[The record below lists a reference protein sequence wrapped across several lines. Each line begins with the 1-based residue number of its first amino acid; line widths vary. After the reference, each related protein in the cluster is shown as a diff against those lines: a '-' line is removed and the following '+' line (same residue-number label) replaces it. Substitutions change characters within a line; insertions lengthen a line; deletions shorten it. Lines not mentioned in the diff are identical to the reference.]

1 MQKNNNYLN
10 LFYFSNHM
18 VIRTYLINL
27 KLQIRDFFIS
37 NSKSLINIK
46 VVLGCFP
53 IVFGISKT
61 LYFKHQNDIFSNV
74 LKNSLPGISP
84 LSFQISWP
92 TLEQIF
98 LDQLQVDS
106 TQFVTSN
113 LNKSYI
119 KRVDFYTDSLF
130 IQTNSNWYTKQKQ
143 INMAAFNRLNLFE
156 IYNKKQIGNNWYT
169 IFSKIQKK
177 STFVDKTKKKNW
189 NLYTTYDTSNT
200 LAFRFNPKLIAV
212 SKENNFILNLDELPL
227 KLNSSFIFNQTFAN
241 NILENALCFTKIDF
255 SEKKQ
260 KVDLKKSGTN
270 NVVLFSA
277 DKLNIVPTNITNTNK
292 IKNGSKKTL
301 FISQKVLN
309 KKISNSLLNDKKKS
323 KFSTSFPILNGI
335 QNRILQNEIYENQK
349 NLGFNNFTNTPSLQ
363 LDSNFLEIILNKK
376 NFLEN
381 KLKENIFTLFPFSNF
396 HELYFSSNLLKQKN
410 FKFEINL
417 LFQAIDEKACILSS
431 TELVYLLELIEEI
444 EIFHENYVME
454 PTNMSGYILP
464 DSSNE
469 QNLSLVVKSLYK
481 KNTRLL
487 HTIFSNSLKE
497 FCNPILQI
505 TIPKN
510 FSYSLNSNLS
520 SQIFNF
526 YLQSK
531 ETHYG
536 VPYSKGTN
544 IYKGPSISQNKMT
557 NELNTTNFTK
567 LKQSVSQFFSS
578 DSILSDRRE
587 IFFGKNAYAIQK
599 HKPTL
604 PLALQGKG
612 AKTKFESKL
621 NQMKNI
627 KTGLL
632 RKGRKI
638 ILFEMPLKSNTFL
651 SRQENANSEP
661 EKRLLYKEILQPKS
675 IISYDEYPYIIYLD
689 EKEWKIFS
697 EKLSQEKNELIPI
710 FNVKIPKKKWNIWCL
725 NQFNSENLNNYISS
739 HCRKNTK
746 NRVSNIPFNTISNS
760 YLNLH
765 NKNTQTEKKNYISN
779 FFHKPTI
786 DFSDIPV
793 SYHYFP
799 YSESLLK
806 EILPKKYFFGKA
818 YKKNLSIYT
827 IENKHKNKFNPLFY
841 ENVEPINSDSWL
853 FFAQFSIGLFLLH
866 ILQNIFV
873 KYGKELKQGISNL
886 LEGKTE
892 NSNLLDNDTTEIN
905 ENTMGSEV
913 EGKFRL
919 IQNIEKNFHN
929 IAGVDTLLP
938 ELSEIVWFLRNSGKS
953 FKIGNT
959 IPRRILLTGL
969 PGTGKTLLVQAI
981 AGEAEVPV
989 LIESGSSF
997 NQAGNSENGPERLKN
1012 IFRKAREIAPCIIF
1026 IDEIDSFGGKRNKM
1040 LENSSVNTEIFDSIS
1055 LYDTKLSENTFQV
1068 QNFDFLPQAKLST
1081 GNQLTESNQQS
1092 DFQTDSW
1099 IDSEND
1105 LFNKGNK
1112 NGNQKNFN
1120 KHNYTQKKANI
1131 LMQFLIE
1138 LDGIATEKKIL
1149 VFGATN
1155 RPEILDSALTRP
1167 GRFNKVFN
1175 LNLPNKQKRIEILKL
1190 YSKNIG
1196 VDTHISWNY
1205 LANLTSGLS
1214 AADLASAMNQSSMKA
1229 IQTDTIHTVETIEYG
1244 IECVTGY
1251 STQKNQLKSFIQLKK
1266 NKLTKN
1272 SQSIF
1277 ISRLAYYQAGKAVVH
1292 TLLENHPQVVSVS
1305 LWPEVKNTRYHLIN
1319 GVIEKEFLQIKTRVE
1334 LESRIIGFYAGKA
1347 AELVALFHY
1356 PSKISNHPFLS
1367 ITKPTSFNY
1376 NSKYYSSKQGS
1387 SFKKL
1392 KSPLALQGKDTK
1404 ETNSDK
1410 INKTKFLYSWHSDL
1424 GVQDMSFAGWLAQ
1437 LMITKWYLYTKQ
1449 ISIEK
1454 LNQFQNN
1461 SNVENISD
1469 YDILEVF
1476 KQLSYEIQ
1484 NENNRDN
1491 ILSSRNSQNW
1501 ITNFWLQK
1509 QIVRKLEYSYSN
1521 NSNWYKIYEGD
1532 HEENENTRCLPP
1544 DEYYH
1549 GNTYLKNML
1558 NNKLKPIQ
1566 TKSPFANISLCL
1578 AKQETK
1584 LKYKQSKINSS
1595 TKQYLEKKFFKSSLT
1610 LMDAF
1615 AANRYGLYHSLILAC
1630 FNKSMSILDQNRE
1643 VLDFFASYLIQ
1654 NEIIRENKV
1663 TTIFNNF
1670 KKNEKNIKKQQNN
1683 ISKSSLNKVIV
1694 EKSWK
1699 NSAKKKYCRFI
1710 NFENL

>member
-1 MQKNNNYLN
+1 MQKNNNNLN
-10 LFYFSNHM
+10 LLYFSNHM
-18 VIRTYLINL
+18 VIKTYIINL

-61 LYFKHQNDIFSNV
+61 LYFKHQDDTFSNV

-92 TLEQIF
+92 TLEQVF
-98 LDQLQVDS
+98 LDQLQFDS
-106 TQFVTSN
+106 TQFVTPN

-119 KRVDFYTDSLF
+119 KRIDFYTDSLF
-130 IQTNSNWYTKQKQ
+130 IQTNSTWYTKQKQ
-143 INMAAFNRLNLFE
+143 INMAAFNRLDLFE

-169 IFSKIQKK
+169 ILSKIQKK
-177 STFVDKTKKKNW
+177 SSFTDKTKKKNW
-189 NLYTTYDTSNT
+189 NLYPTYDNSNT
-200 LAFRFNPKLIAV
+200 LAFRFNAKLTAL
-212 SKENNFILNLDELPL
+212 SKENRYILNLDELPL
-227 KLNSSFIFNQTFAN
+227 KLNSSSIFNKTFSN
-241 NILENALCFTKIDF
+241 NILENTLCLTKIDF
-255 SEKKQ
+255 IEKKQ
-260 KVDLKKSGTN
+260 KMGLEKSDTN
-270 NVVLFSA
+270 HVLLFSA
-277 DKLNIVPTNITNTNK
+277 DKLNTLPTNITNRNK
-292 IKNGSKKTL
+292 KKHGSKKTL

-309 KKISNSLLNDKKKS
+309 RKITNSLLNHRKKS
-323 KFSTSFPILNGI
+323 KFSASFTILNGI
-335 QNRILQNEIYENQK
+335 QNRILQNEISENKK
-349 NLGFNNFTNTPSLQ
+349 NLGFNNFINTLSLQ
-363 LDSNFLEIILNKK
+363 LDSNFLELILNKK

-381 KLKENIFTLFPFSNF
+381 KLKENLFNKTLFPFSNF

-410 FKFEINL
+410 SKFEINL
-417 LFQAIDEKACILSS
+417 LLQAIDEKTYIFSS

-444 EIFHENYVME
+444 EIFHENYVIK
-454 PTNMSGYILP
+454 PTSMSGYILP

-469 QNLSLVVKSLYK
+469 QNLSLVVKFLYK

-487 HTIFSNSLKE
+487 HTIFSNSLKK
-497 FCNPILQI
+497 FWIPILQI

-531 ETHYG
+531 KTHYVVSDIQG
-536 VPYSKGTN
+536 KN
-544 IYKGPSISQNKMT
+544 IYTGPSITQNKIT
-557 NELNTTNFTK
+557 NELNTTNFTQ
-567 LKQSVSQFFSS
+567 LKQSIREFFSS
-578 DSILSDRRE
+578 DTILSDRRE

-599 HKPTL
+599 HKYEL
-604 PLALQGKG
+604 SHSSYFS
-612 AKTKFESKL
+612 KFESKL
-621 NQMKNI
+621 DQMKNM

-632 RKGRKI
+632 RKGRKM

-651 SRQENANSEP
+651 AHQENANSEP

-675 IISYDEYPYIIYLD
+675 IISYDEYPYIMYLD

-697 EKLSQEKNELIPI
+697 EKLSKEKNDLIPI
-710 FNVKIPKKKWNIWCL
+710 FNVKIPKKKWNLWCL
-725 NQFNSENLNNYISS
+725 NKFNSENANNYISS
-739 HCRKNTK
+739 RFRKNTK
-746 NRVSNIPFNTISNS
+746 NKVSNIPFTTTSNS

-765 NKNTQTEKKNYISN
+765 TKNKNTQTERKNYISN

-786 DFSDIPV
+786 DFSDIPI

-806 EILPKKYFFGKA
+806 EILPKKYFFGKT
-818 YKKNLSIYT
+818 YKKNLSIYN
-827 IENKHKNKFNPLFY
+827 IENRHKNKFNPLFY
-841 ENVEPINSDSWL
+841 ENVEPISSDSWL

-873 KYGKELKQGISNL
+873 KYGKELKDGISNL
-886 LEGKTE
+886 LEGKI
-892 NSNLLDNDTTEIN
+892 DNNIN
-905 ENTMGSEV
+905 EDTMGSEV
-913 EGKFRL
+913 EEKFRL

-929 IAGVDTLLP
+929 IAGVDILLP

-1026 IDEIDSFGGKRNKM
+1026 IDEIDSFGGKRNQM
-1040 LENSSVNTEIFDSIS
+1040 LENSSVNAEILDSIS
-1055 LYDTKLSENTFQV
+1055 LYDTKLFENTFQV
-1068 QNFDFLPQAKLST
+1068 QNFDFLPQSKFSAGTQPTKL
-1081 GNQLTESNQQS
+1081 NQQP
-1092 DFQTDSW
+1092 DLKTNSW

-1112 NGNQKNFN
+1112 NDNQKSFN
-1120 KHNYTQKKANI
+1120 RHNYTQKKANI

-1190 YSKNIG
+1190 YSKNLG

-1229 IQTDTIHTVETIEYG
+1229 IQTDTIHTVKTIEYG

-1251 STQKNQLKSFIQLKK
+1251 STQKNQLRSFIQLKK

-1277 ISRLAYYQAGKAVVH
+1277 ISRLAYYQAGKVVVH

-1305 LWPEVKNTRYHLIN
+1305 LWPEIKNTRYHLIN

-1347 AELVALFHY
+1347 AELIALFHD

-1367 ITKPTSFNY
+1367 ITKSTSLNY
-1376 NSKYYSSKQGS
+1376 NSKYYSLKPDS

-1392 KSPLALQGKDTK
+1392 KSQTK
-1404 ETNSDK
+1404 NTNSDK

-1424 GVQDMSFAGWLAQ
+1424 GVQDISFAGWLAQ

-1469 YDILEVF
+1469 SEILEVF

-1491 ILSSRNSQNW
+1491 ILSSGNSQNW

-1558 NNKLKPIQ
+1558 NNKVKSIQ
-1566 TKSPFANISLCL
+1566 TKIP
-1578 AKQETK
+1578 
-1584 LKYKQSKINSS
+1584 NSS

-1610 LMDAF
+1610 LMDTF
-1615 AANRYGLYHSLILAC
+1615 AANHYGLYHSLILAC

-1643 VLDFFASYLIQ
+1643 ILDFFASYLIQ
-1654 NEIIRENKV
+1654 KEIIRENEV

-1670 KKNEKNIKKQQNN
+1670 KKNGKNIKKQQNS
-1683 ISKSSLNKVIV
+1683 ISKFSLNKVIV
-1694 EKSWK
+1694 EKNWK
-1699 NSAKKKYCRFI
+1699 NWSEKKYCRFI

>member
-1 MQKNNNYLN
+1 MQKNNNHLN
-10 LFYFSNHM
+10 LLYFSNNM
-18 VIRTYLINL
+18 VMKTYLINL
-27 KLQIRDFFIS
+27 KLQIRNFFIS

-98 LDQLQVDS
+98 LDQLQVDYN
-106 TQFVTSN
+106 QFGAPN

-143 INMAAFNRLNLFE
+143 VNMAAFNRLDLFE
-156 IYNKKQIGNNWYT
+156 ISNKKKIGNNWYT
-169 IFSKIQKK
+169 IFSKTQKK
-177 STFVDKTKKKNW
+177 SSFTDKTKKKNW
-189 NLYTTYDTSNT
+189 NLYPTYNTSNT
-200 LAFRFNPKLIAV
+200 LTFRFNPKLTAV
-212 SKENNFILNLDELPL
+212 AKKNSYILNLDELPL
-227 KLNSSFIFNQTFAN
+227 KLNSSSVFNQTLATDV
-241 NILENALCFTKIDF
+241 LENALCLTKVNFI
-255 SEKKQ
+255 EKKQ
-260 KVDLKKSGTN
+260 KIDFEKSGTN
-270 NVVLFSA
+270 HILLFSA
-277 DKLNIVPTNITNTNK
+277 DKLSILPTNIISTNK
-292 IKNGSKKTL
+292 IKHGSKKTL
-301 FISQKVLN
+301 FISQKILN
-309 KKISNSLLNDKKKS
+309 KKITNCLLNPRKKS
-323 KFSTSFPILNGI
+323 KFSASVTILNGI
-335 QNRILQNEIYENQK
+335 QNRIPFALQSKGQNEIYKNKK
-349 NLGFNNFTNTPSLQ
+349 NLGFNNFTNTPSLH

-376 NFLEN
+376 KFLEN
-381 KLKENIFTLFPFSNF
+381 KLKENLFNKTLFPFSNF
-396 HELYFSSNLLKQKN
+396 HELDFSSNLLKQKN
-410 FKFEINL
+410 IKFEINL
-417 LFQAIDEKACILSS
+417 LLQAIDEKTCIFSS
-431 TELVYLLELIEEI
+431 AELLYLLELIEQI
-444 EIFHENYVME
+444 GIFHENYVME
-454 PTNMSGYILP
+454 PTSMSGYILP

-469 QNLSLVVKSLYK
+469 QNLSLVVKFLYK

-487 HTIFSNSLKE
+487 HTIFSDSLKKLW
-497 FCNPILQI
+497 NPVLQI

-531 ETHYG
+531 KTHYV
-536 VPYSKGTN
+536 VPYSQGKN
-544 IYKGPSISQNKMT
+544 IYQGPSISQNKIT
-557 NELNTTNFTK
+557 NELNTTNFTQ
-567 LKQSVSQFFSS
+567 LKQSVRQFFSS
-578 DSILSDRRE
+578 DSIISDRRE

-599 HKPTL
+599 HKYDSSNSNYFS
-604 PLALQGKG
+604 
-612 AKTKFESKL
+612 KFESKL
-621 NQMKNI
+621 NQMKSM

-651 SRQENANSEP
+651 SRQKNNSET

-697 EKLSQEKNELIPI
+697 EKLSKEKNELIPI

-725 NQFNSENLNNYISS
+725 NQFNSENVNNSIFS
-739 HCRKNTK
+739 HFPLLCNAKGKNTT
-746 NRVSNIPFNTISNS
+746 NRVSNIRFNTISNS

-765 NKNTQTEKKNYISN
+765 NKNTQTGKENYISKTEKENYISN
-779 FFHKPTI
+779 FFYKPTI
-786 DFSDIPV
+786 DFSNIPV

-799 YSESLLK
+799 YCESLLK
-806 EILPKKYFFGKA
+806 EILPKKYFFGKT
-818 YKKNLSIYT
+818 YKKNLSIYNT
-827 IENKHKNKFNPLFY
+827 EIKHKNKFNPLFY
-841 ENVEPINSDSWL
+841 ENVEPISSDSWL

-866 ILQNIFV
+866 FLQNMFV
-873 KYGKELKQGISNL
+873 KYGKELKDGISNL

-892 NSNLLDNDTTEIN
+892 NSNGIDNNIN
-905 ENTMGSEV
+905 EDTIGSEV
-913 EGKFRL
+913 DEKFRL

-929 IAGVDTLLP
+929 IAGVDALLP

-981 AGEAEVPV
+981 AGEAGVPV

-1026 IDEIDSFGGKRNKM
+1026 IDEIDSFGGKRNQM
-1040 LENSSVNTEIFDSIS
+1040 LENSSVNAEIFDSIS
-1055 LYDTKLSENTFQV
+1055 LYDTKLFENTFQV
-1068 QNFDFLPQAKLST
+1068 QNFDFLPQSKFSAGT
-1081 GNQLTESNQQS
+1081 QLIESNQQS
-1092 DFQTDSW
+1092 DFQTDSGVN
-1099 IDSEND
+1099 SENF
-1105 LFNKGNK
+1105 LVNKGNK
-1112 NGNQKNFN
+1112 NGNKKSFN
-1120 KHNYTQKKANI
+1120 KHNYTHKKANI

-1167 GRFNKVFN
+1167 GRFNKVFH

-1190 YSKNIG
+1190 YSKNLG

-1229 IQTDTIHTVETIEYG
+1229 IQTETIHTVETIEYG
-1244 IECVTGY
+1244 IECITGY

-1266 NKLTKN
+1266 NKLTRN

-1292 TLLENHPQVVSVS
+1292 TLLEKHPQVVSVS
-1305 LWPEVKNTRYHLIN
+1305 LWPEVRNTRYHLIN

-1347 AELVALFHY
+1347 AELVALFNY

-1367 ITKPTSFNY
+1367 ITKSTSLNY
-1376 NSKYYSSKQGS
+1376 NSTYYSLKPS
-1387 SFKKL
+1387 SSVKKL
-1392 KSPLALQGKDTK
+1392 KSHIKN
-1404 ETNSDK
+1404 TNSDK
-1410 INKTKFLYSWHSDL
+1410 MNKTKFLYSWHSDL

-1437 LMITKWYLYTKQ
+1437 LMITNWYLYTKQ

-1454 LNQFQNN
+1454 FNQFQNN
-1461 SNVENISD
+1461 SNIENILDSE
-1469 YDILEVF
+1469 ILEVF

-1484 NENNRDN
+1484 NENNRN
-1491 ILSSRNSQNW
+1491 TILSSGNSQNW

-1566 TKSPFANISLCL
+1566 TKFP
-1578 AKQETK
+1578 
-1584 LKYKQSKINSS
+1584 NSS
-1595 TKQYLEKKFFKSSLT
+1595 TKQYLEKTFFKSSLT

-1615 AANRYGLYHSLILAC
+1615 AANRSGLYHSLILTC

-1654 NEIIRENKV
+1654 KEIIRENEV

-1670 KKNEKNIKKQQNN
+1670 KKNGKNIKKQQNS
-1683 ISKSSLNKVIV
+1683 ISKFSLNEVIV
-1694 EKSWK
+1694 EQNWK
-1699 NSAKKKYCRFI
+1699 NSSGKKYCRFI